1 MILRDYEV
9 MGDKIILDKK
19 ELESW
24 RDHYKMCTD
33 RKSYP
38 LEMKMYYASKADLLM
53 DILKKFEENEE

>member
-1 MILRDYEV
+1 

-33 RKSYP
+33 RESYP

-53 DILKKFEENEE
+53 DILEKFEEDEE

>member
-9 MGDKIILDKK
+9 QGDKIILDKK

-33 RKSYP
+33 RGSLS
-38 LEMKMYYASKADLLM
+38 LEMKMFYASKADLLM
-53 DILKKFEENEE
+53 DILERFEEG